1 MTVASLALEELV
13 IELTTNSSADS
24 SGTCCAKDI
33 WKAFIKI
40 RKPNKTTTDNVV
52 RIVQGFEEKMNFRIQ
67 YLQQNNLCMLY
78 LRCFTTTD
86 YNLGECVDIL
96 KY

>member
-1 MTVASLALEELV
+1 LALEELV
-13 IELTTNSSADS
+13 IELTTNSSVDCG
-24 SGTCCAKDI
+24 GTCWAKDI

-40 RKPNKTTTDNVV
+40 RKSKKATTDNVV
-52 RIVQGFEEKMNFRIQ
+52 RIVQGLDEKIDSRIQ

-78 LRCFTTTD
+78 LRCFTTTG

>member
-1 MTVASLALEELV
+1 MTVASLALEGLV
-13 IELTTNSSADS
+13 IELTTNSSDCG
-24 SGTCCAKDI
+24 GTCCAKDI

-40 RKPNKTTTDNVV
+40 RKSKKATTDNVT
-52 RIVQGFEEKMNFRIQ
+52 RIVQGFDEIVSRIQ
-67 YLQQNNLCMLY
+67 YLQQNNLRMLY
-78 LRCFTTTD
+78 LRCFTTTG